1 MATILNT
8 YQHVKTSLE
17 NIYNVREAE
26 NIATLLLCYIFNLQN
41 KIDLYEKGQRDVNV
55 STEKLLAHKLK
66 RLMRHEPIQHVIH
79 KTWFYG
85 LELYVNRN
93 TLIPRPETEE
103 MIQTIIAEN
112 VSSALNVIDI
122 ATGSGCIA
130 LALKKNRP
138 EWKITATDIS
148 ENALNVAKCNSKK
161 EQLSIQFLHDD
172 IFNSVFFQQERKF
185 DIIVSN
191 PPYIP
196 YQEKESM
203 NKNVVLFEPSL
214 ALFVPDEHPL
224 IFYASLIKL
233 SKKCLT
239 ENGCLYAEIHE
250 LFAHDIELLFQQSDF
265 SVHVYN
271 DLNNKPRY
279 IKAAPYGQ
287 R

>member
-172 IFNSVFFQQERKF
+172 IFNSVFFQQEHKF

>member
-1 MATILNT
+1 MVTILNT